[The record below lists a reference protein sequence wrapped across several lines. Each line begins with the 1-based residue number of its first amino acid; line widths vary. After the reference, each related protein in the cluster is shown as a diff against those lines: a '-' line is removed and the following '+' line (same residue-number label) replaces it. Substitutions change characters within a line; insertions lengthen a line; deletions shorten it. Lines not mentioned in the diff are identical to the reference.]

1 SKNISLSSPYQIRL
15 IQGSHIVVPK
25 LYDCHKAFIMQN
37 EDRRIVFAI
46 PYLEKY
52 TLIGTTDQ
60 EYTGD
65 PQKVEITDVEID
77 YLLTVTNSH
86 FKKQLTRADIVS
98 QYSGVRA
105 LCDDESDNPSAI
117 TRDYTLA
124 LQAEDKT
131 TPLLSVFGGKIT
143 TYRKLAEA
151 ALEHLAPFFN
161 DMAEEWTADEALPGA
176 ENWITLE
183 DLINQIKTRVSG
195 ISDSLANRWAHAYGT
210 RVWNMLKERNAI
222 EQLGQHFG
230 HDLFECEVRYLC
242 EYEWAHTAEDIL
254 WRRSKLGLA
263 FNEKQVKV
271 LEAYLSERRL
281 KDDAA

>member
-1 SKNISLSSPYQIRL
+1 
-15 IQGSHIVVPK
+15 
-25 LYDCHKAFIMQN
+25 M
-37 EDRRIVFAI
+37 
-46 PYLEKY
+46 
-52 TLIGTTDQ
+52 
-60 EYTGD
+60 
-65 PQKVEITDVEID
+65 
-77 YLLTVTNSH
+77 TVTNSH

-161 DMAEEWTADEALPGA
+161 DMAEEWTADEPLPGA
-176 ENWITLE
+176 ENWTTLD

-263 FNEKQVKV
+263 FDEKQVKV